1 MSERLITVAIHTLRY
16 ACSLKNMLEK
26 ENIKVTLQ
34 NVNLSEPEISAGV
47 RVRIPEKDLPLALRI
62 IENPEIF
69 SDTMGTDENAAHHI
83 LVPIDFSTYSRQA
96 AIVAFHLA
104 HRHNVSLK
112 FLYSFVDP
120 IYSKRSQLNDTLDF
134 DPDAKHNEA
143 TIKEF
148 SDSEKRMNEFESE
161 LIELIKKGDIPPVKF
176 SHSIEEGVPE
186 DVINQYAREHFPMLI
201 VMGTREAGAKERDL
215 VGSVTAEVLDTC
227 RFPILTIPDNMSKV
241 SKQCSSLNI
250 IFFSNFDQQDILAV
264 DTMLKLLPYKNL
276 NINFIKLPSKKFT
289 GDTSTALNRLRDYCK
304 AHYAGHDFT
313 TANIHIDSIEEEI
326 HEIVNGNQ
334 IDLIA
339 VPNKKKNVFARF
351 FNPGVAHR
359 ILFHSDIPM
368 MVIPV

>member
-1 MSERLITVAIHTLRY
+1 MPERLITVAIHTLRY
-16 ACSLKNMLEK
+16 ACSLKNLLEK
-26 ENIKVTLQ
+26 EGIKVTLQ

-47 RVRIPEKDLPLALRI
+47 RVRISETDLPLALRI

-69 SDTMGTDENAAHHI
+69 SDSIGADDNSAHHI
-83 LVPIDFSTYSRQA
+83 LVPIDFSTYSHKA

-104 HRHNVSLK
+104 NRHNVTLK

-120 IYSKRSQLNDTLDF
+120 IYSKRSQLNAELDF
-134 DPDAKHNEA
+134 DPDAKHQEA

-148 SDSEKRMNEFESE
+148 SDSERRMDEFEANM
-161 LIELIKKGDIPPVKF
+161 IELIKKGDIPPVKF

-186 DVINQYAREHFPMLI
+186 DVINQYAREHYPMLI

-227 RFPILTIPDNMSKV
+227 RFPILTIPDNMAKV
-241 SKQCSSLNI
+241 STQCTSLNV

-276 NINFIKLPSKKFT
+276 NINFIKLPSKKFS
-289 GDTSTALNRLRDYCK
+289 GDTSTALNRLRDYCA
-304 AHYAGHDFT
+304 AHYEGHSFN
-313 TANIHIDSIEEEI
+313 TANIHIESIEEEFRDI
-326 HEIVNGNQ
+326 INGNH